1 YALSLHDALPISDGQ
16 LGGEPEMMDALETGT
31 VDIAMVG
38 VPLVAQHCAA
48 LGMNALP
55 YVIQGDDPEE
65 QYENLQKIT
74 DSELHQQAVEEC
86 AEETGYRVIDASWW
100 YGNRELT
107 SNKEIHSVADMKG
120 LKVRT
125 PEGSLHSKPFEVLG
139 ADPVPMAQ
147 DEVYTALETGVID
160 AQENPFATIAKFSFE
175 DVQDY
180 LVLTSLM
187 THNQALVMWE
197 DTYQDLSEDQ
207 QEALLSAVDEAGQ
220 WQSEEQLNENAEL
233 RDKLEENGIEIIEPD
248 LDEFTEA
255 TRDFVE
261 EYFDDNDLD
270 FEEYL
275 AIQECFTRKVA
286 PDLNYRA
293 QLVYEC
299 VMTMTLKKLV
309 ENADRALA
317 AVLSVAAGLLIMGLI
332 MVVTVAVILRAS
344 GNSAGGSN
352 ELTQLLLLWT
362 VSIGAGLGAR
372 SRDHLAVE
380 ALLSRVSPS
389 TQRILRIAGLVIA
402 FIFLGVLTVIGPQY
416 ALRGFA
422 SSSVTPSLGISRG
435 WGSLALPVAA
445 LLIILY
451 VARDLILAIRTKDPK
466 KLSDEMSDDLDIE
479 LGYK

>member
-1 YALSLHDALPISDGQ
+1 MKHKLANMKTQTLFVAGVAVALGLSACGLGDSAVSGGSSGDGDSLTIAGTLPANTAMIEGAERISDSLDESDVDLAGDVYSDGQ

-38 VPLVAQHCAA
+38 VPLVAQHCSA

-55 YVIQGDDPEE
+55 YVIQGDNPEE
-65 QYENLQKIT
+65 QYENLQKVT

-187 THNQALVMWE
+187 THNQALVMWD
-197 DTYQDLSEDQ
+197 DTYQDLTDEQRD
-207 QEALLSAVDEAGQ
+207 ALLSAVDEAGQ
-220 WQSEEQLNENAEL
+220 WQSEEQLKENAEL
-233 RDKLEENGIEIIEPD
+233 RDQLEENGIEIIEPD

-261 EYFDDNDLD
+261 EYFEDNDLD

-275 AIQECFTRKVA
+275 AIQE
-286 PDLNYRA
+286 
-293 QLVYEC
+293 
-299 VMTMTLKKLV
+299 
-309 ENADRALA
+309 
-317 AVLSVAAGLLIMGLI
+317 
-332 MVVTVAVILRAS
+332 
-344 GNSAGGSN
+344 
-352 ELTQLLLLWT
+352 
-362 VSIGAGLGAR
+362 
-372 SRDHLAVE
+372 
-380 ALLSRVSPS
+380 
-389 TQRILRIAGLVIA
+389 
-402 FIFLGVLTVIGPQY
+402 
-416 ALRGFA
+416 
-422 SSSVTPSLGISRG
+422 
-435 WGSLALPVAA
+435 
-445 LLIILY
+445 
-451 VARDLILAIRTKDPK
+451 
-466 KLSDEMSDDLDIE
+466 
-479 LGYK
+479 